1 MVDEREVATPMQPD
15 SPDVRHDEAEDAAYV
30 AYHAAR
36 FAYLLALARRLKPG
50 RATRVLDIGRSR
62 LTSLLA
68 AAYDNVVTL
77 GMPYE
82 TAPRF
87 QGYLPPADG
96 RALPHIAF
104 DLNTLRAGGP
114 LPEAGPFDLI
124 VFAEVIEHL
133 YTAPELVLSA
143 MRAQLAPSGLI
154 LCQTPNA
161 AALHKRLLLLAGC
174 NPYERIRVT
183 YGDFGH
189 FREYTRS
196 ELVAFGRASGLAVV
210 SHRYANYFGVAA
222 PTPWR
227 RLADAGLSAVSRMVP
242 SFSRGQTIVYRSP
255 D

>member
-1 MVDEREVATPMQPD
+1 MQAD
-15 SPDVRHDEAEDAAYV
+15 SPDVRHSTSEDAAYV

-36 FAYLLALARRLKPG
+36 FAHLLALAQRLKPG

-68 AAYDNVVTL
+68 AAYDDVVSL

-82 TAPRF
+82 TAPDF
-87 QGYLPPADG
+87 QGYLAPQDG
-96 RALPHIAF
+96 RALRHIAF

-114 LPEAGPFDLI
+114 LPEAGTFDLI

-133 YTAPELVLSA
+133 YTAPELVLAA
-143 MRAQLAPSGLI
+143 MRAQLAPGGLI

-161 AALHKRLLLLAGC
+161 AALHKRLTLLAGR

-189 FREYTRS
+189 FREYTRA
-196 ELVAFGRASGLAVV
+196 ELCAFGPAAGLAVV
-210 SHRYANYFGVAA
+210 SHDYANYFGLGR
-222 PTPWR
+222 PTAWH
-227 RLADAGLSAVSRMVP
+227 RLADAGLSALSRLVP
-242 SFSRGQTIVYRSP
+242 SFSRGQTIVYRRV